1 MSHEEEEEPRAE
13 LKKES
18 APEGERT
25 PLAGSERSL
34 VRLPAIIIIALYM
47 FVLAGINVVSV
58 TKGLTRPSYLI
69 FSAAFFAAAMGLLL
83 LFRWAWTL
91 TLAAMVLL
99 SGLFF
104 YRFTTQ
110 HDIASIMQGGL
121 NLVIFL
127 YLVRPEVRAN
137 LR

>member
-1 MSHEEEEEPRAE
+1 MTDELEPGDKRGE
-13 LKKES
+13 DTP
-18 APEGERT
+18 PERDALS
-25 PLAGSERSL
+25 PAASQ
-34 VRLPAIIIIALYM
+34 VRLARVPALIVIALYM
-47 FVLAGINVVSV
+47 FLLAGINVVSV
-58 TKGLTRPSYLI
+58 TKGITRPPYLI

-91 TLAAMVLL
+91 TLAAVLLL

-104 YRFTTQ
+104 WRFSTQ
-110 HDIASIMQGGL
+110 HDMASIMQGAL

>member
-1 MSHEEEEEPRAE
+1 MTDEN
-13 LKKES
+13 ES
-18 APEGERT
+18 GGERNQESGS
-25 PLAGSERSL
+25 PSAGSSPRGL
-34 VRLPAIIIIALYM
+34 LQLPALVVVALYM

-58 TKGLTRPSYLI
+58 AKGITRPAYLI
-69 FSAAFFAAAMGLLL
+69 FSVAFFTAAFGLLR

-91 TLAAMVLL
+91 TLAAVVLL

-104 YRFTTQ
+104 YRFSTQ
-110 HDIASIMQGGL
+110 RDMASIMQGGL

-127 YLVRPEVRAN
+127 YLVRPEVRAS

>member
-1 MSHEEEEEPRAE
+1 MTGENEPETEHTEES
-13 LKKES
+13 L
-18 APEGERT
+18 PETNGPSPSPPQRG
-25 PLAGSERSL
+25 LAR
-34 VRLPAIIIIALYM
+34 VPAIVVIALYM

-58 TKGLTRPSYLI
+58 AKGLARPPYLI
-69 FSAAFFAAAMGLLL
+69 LSAAFFTASMGLLL

-91 TLAAMVLL
+91 TLAAVILL

-104 YRFTTQ
+104 YRFSTQ

-121 NLVIFL
+121 NLIIFL

>member
-1 MSHEEEEEPRAE
+1 MTEELPPTDEPNRHPASH
-13 LKKES
+13 
-18 APEGERT
+18 GDGGT
-25 PLAGSERSL
+25 PPKSGVAK
-34 VRLPAIIIIALYM
+34 LPALLVISLYM
-47 FVLAGINVVSV
+47 FLLAGMNVVSV
-58 TKGLTRPSYLI
+58 AKGLARPPYLL
-69 FSAAFFAAAMGLLL
+69 FSAAFFTAALGLLR

-91 TLAAMVLL
+91 TLAAVALL

-104 YRFTTQ
+104 YRFSTQ

-127 YLVRPEVRAN
+127 YLVRPEVRAS

>member
-1 MSHEEEEEPRAE
+1 MTDEREP
-13 LKKES
+13 
-18 APEGERT
+18 GQERREDT
-25 PLAGSERSL
+25 SSERDALSPTASQAKL
-34 VRLPAIIIIALYM
+34 VRVPALIVIALYM
-47 FVLAGINVVSV
+47 FLLAGINVVSV
-58 TKGLTRPSYLI
+58 AKGITRPPYLI

-91 TLAAMVLL
+91 TLAAVLLL

-104 YRFTTQ
+104 WRFATQ
-110 HDIASIMQGGL
+110 HDMGSIMQGGL
-121 NLVIFL
+121 NLIIFL